1 MAFFSLHPYLFA
13 TAIISWKQLRQ
24 QKRFTN
30 LKCNAFICRIVSV
43 FVLIIDPIFHIQ
55 ITCYAFIL
63 EWRHQLILCF
73 IMLSWYAF
81 ICWMERAILIE
92 ILFLH
97 NFWLPYPRPS
107 CSKSAGWF
115 MFRKSHVLWKLK
127 AVPMFHNACMF
138 QICWTMFSVCVCVC
152 SVCVC
157 VCVWGSEIFT
167 FGWSSLARGGARIL
181 PSVTPTLSVL
191 FIEPCTLPYI
201 CVVCIVDSQHSVYFS
216 L

>member
-1 MAFFSLHPYLFA
+1 MLCFHFRMKTSINPMFHNALMLCFHLLNGEGNSNRNPLFA
-13 TAIISWKQLRQ
+13 QFLIAMISALMFKV
-24 QKRFTN
+24 
-30 LKCNAFICRIVSV
+30 C
-43 FVLIIDPIFHIQ
+43 
-55 ITCYAFIL
+55 
-63 EWRHQLILCF
+63 
-73 IMLSWYAF
+73 
-81 ICWMERAILIE
+81 
-92 ILFLH
+92 
-97 NFWLPYPRPS
+97 
-107 CSKSAGWF
+107 WF
-115 MFRKSHVLWKLK
+115 MFSKSHVLWKLK